1 MEILCKNNK
10 NDLEQRII
18 RSLIWAGRSI
28 EEHYLD
34 LSCAEVAFAFESIFK
49 SDKSRLIT
57 QSIQDQI
64 AESTALILNNNY
76 DDIINLPHYVSKKR
90 PRMSMEQRAAQF
102 APFAALTGFE
112 DEIEEAGIEFI
123 KKMDTQ

>member
-34 LSCAEVAFAFESIFK
+34 LSCA
-49 SDKSRLIT
+49 
-57 QSIQDQI
+57 
-64 AESTALILNNNY
+64 
-76 DDIINLPHYVSKKR
+76 
-90 PRMSMEQRAAQF
+90 
-102 APFAALTGFE
+102 
-112 DEIEEAGIEFI
+112 
-123 KKMDTQ
+123 